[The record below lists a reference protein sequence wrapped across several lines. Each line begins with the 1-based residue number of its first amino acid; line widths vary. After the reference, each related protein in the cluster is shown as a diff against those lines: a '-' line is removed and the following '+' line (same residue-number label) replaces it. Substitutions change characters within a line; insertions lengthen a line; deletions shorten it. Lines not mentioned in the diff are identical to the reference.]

1 MAGVVIIIR
10 IRLTTITLQT
20 PTTDIPTATTA
31 APMAATPM
39 AAVPTV
45 VAPMAAALMAAA
57 AVEVV
62 AEVVAAVAAAAVLR
76 RLSSTVDRVRK
87 NLAHNRMQLRG
98 SHDKN
103 ATIRIYCIFQNCHT
117 SGKNSFFCR

>member
-1 MAGVVIIIR
+1 MVIIIR

-31 APMAATPM
+31 APMEVTPMEAALTVAALM
-39 AAVPTV
+39 AAVPT
-45 VAPMAAALMAAA
+45 AAA

-76 RLSSTVDRVRK
+76 RLSNIVDRVRK
-87 NLAHNRMQLRG
+87 NLVNNRMRQQG
-98 SHDKN
+98 SRDKN
-103 ATIRIYCIFQNCHT
+103 ATIRICCIFQNYHT
-117 SGKNSFFCR
+117 VGKNSFFCR